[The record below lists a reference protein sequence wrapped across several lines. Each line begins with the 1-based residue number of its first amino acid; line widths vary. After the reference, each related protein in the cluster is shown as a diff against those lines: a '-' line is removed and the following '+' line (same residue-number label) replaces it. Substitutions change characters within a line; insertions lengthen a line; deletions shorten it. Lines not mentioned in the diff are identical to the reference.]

1 MIEAEIRI
9 PGPEVVSHPAI
20 GGGIDV
26 RRRGVSRPVGS
37 ALDGLLRP
45 LLRLLHRL
53 LCPLLLLWLLRPL
66 LGLLLG
72 LLRSAGGAARGNM
85 SAANSGPCL
94 WRRRAWRRRGFRR
107 LAALGLVAAPALRER
122 RRRNDDGRRENSSG
136 NNQVKM
142 SRTHMPFPR

>member
-20 GGGIDV
+20 SGDIDV

-45 LLRLLHRL
+45 LLRLLLLRL
-53 LCPLLLLWLLRPL
+53 LLRALLRLLRPL

-72 LLRSAGGAARGNM
+72 LLRSAGGAARGNV
-85 SAANSGPCL
+85 SAANSGPSLLC
-94 WRRRAWRRRGFRR
+94 R
-107 LAALGLVAAPALRER
+107 P
-122 RRRNDDGRRENSSG
+122 
-136 NNQVKM
+136 
-142 SRTHMPFPR
+142 P

>member
-26 RRRGVSRPVGS
+26 RCRGVSRHVGS

-45 LLRLLHRL
+45 LLRLL
-53 LCPLLLLWLLRPL
+53 LLLLRAL

-72 LLRSAGGAARGNM
+72 LCSTTRRRRSLLGRRRRRSAGGAARGNV

-94 WRRRAWRRRGFRR
+94 LCR
-107 LAALGLVAAPALRER
+107 P
-122 RRRNDDGRRENSSG
+122 
-136 NNQVKM
+136 
-142 SRTHMPFPR
+142 P

>member
-1 MIEAEIRI
+1 
-9 PGPEVVSHPAI
+9 
-20 GGGIDV
+20 
-26 RRRGVSRPVGS
+26 
-37 ALDGLLRP
+37 LRP

-53 LCPLLLLWLLRPL
+53 LCPLLRLLRGLLCPL

-72 LLRSAGGAARGNM
+72 LLWSAGGAARRNVP
-85 SAANSGPCL
+85 AANLGPSL
-94 WRRRAWRRRGFRR
+94 WRRRPWRRRGFGL
-107 LAALGLVAAPALRER
+107 LAALGLAAARALRER

>member
-26 RRRGVSRPVGS
+26 RGRRVSRHVGS

-45 LLRLLHRL
+45 LLRLLLRA
-53 LCPLLLLWLLRPL
+53 LLR
-66 LGLLLG
+66 LLLG
-72 LLRSAGGAARGNM
+72 LCSTTRRRRSLLGRRRRRSAGGAARGNV

-94 WRRRAWRRRGFRR
+94 LCR
-107 LAALGLVAAPALRER
+107 P
-122 RRRNDDGRRENSSG
+122 
-136 NNQVKM
+136 
-142 SRTHMPFPR
+142 P